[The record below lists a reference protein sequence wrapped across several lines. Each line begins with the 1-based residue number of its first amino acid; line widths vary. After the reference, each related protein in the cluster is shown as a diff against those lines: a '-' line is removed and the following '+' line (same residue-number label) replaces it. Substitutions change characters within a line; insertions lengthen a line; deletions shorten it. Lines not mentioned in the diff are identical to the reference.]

1 MKQKELEPLIFN
13 VVRDKW
19 NIVDEDYAK
28 VASKKVAA
36 LKILNED
43 NLVSALY
50 SNHFAFKQ
58 YRVVV
63 VIAKELMKVII
74 K

>member
-1 MKQKELEPLIFN
+1 MKQKELEPLIYKI
-13 VVRDKW
+13 VAEKW

-43 NLVSALY
+43 NLVRALY

-63 VIAKELMKVII
+63 VIAKELMKIL